1 MLFFLSPLQRLYFF
15 PFLSLAM
22 SAVSFSLSAKETT
35 SPLFRSGEQP
45 FIHQEQQ
52 QQSRE
57 ASLMPKTPDIRLSPP
72 SSVSS
77 RLIFPAE
84 SPCFQISQVVTDG
97 DGALP
102 HWIPVQRIVDQAKG
116 QCLGRDGINLL
127 MSALQNRLIGHGYI
141 TTRVLAPSQ
150 DLKTGTLRLLIVPG
164 TVRDIY
170 LNTGSDDYI
179 RLYSAFP
186 ARKGELLDLRDI
198 EQGLENLQR
207 LPTVSARMVLKP
219 GDMPGQS
226 DIVIERSQSRYWR
239 TGAWVDDSGTESSGR
254 YQGGIML
261 ALDNPLSFSDLFYVT
276 ASRDLGFGGRHKS
289 THSYSAH
296 YSVPLGYWLAGIN
309 LNDYRYYQTVAGKY
323 TDIHYSGKSRS
334 LNLQLSR
341 VLHRGAS
348 SRTTASYDVLLRETR
363 NFIDDTEITAQK
375 RRTSAWR
382 IGLSHRHYIGAATLD
397 AGVSYQRGTRWFGA
411 LPAPEEGWDDYG
423 GVTALSK
430 ILSWNASLTA
440 PFSLGE
446 QSFSWNTTW
455 RRQMSATPLT
465 PQDEFSIGNRWSVR
479 GFDGERTL
487 SASNGW
493 LVQNTLSWQT
503 PLPLQEF
510 YLGADYGE
518 VGGNSTT
525 QSDLTGQHLAG
536 SVLGIRGAFGN
547 TGVSYDASVGIPL
560 SKPAGFKT
568 DPVVTTFSVNWNWQ

>member
-1 MLFFLSPLQRLYFF
+1 MLSFLSPLQRLCFF

-35 SPLFRSGEQP
+35 SPLFRFGEQP

-57 ASLMPKTPDIRLSPP
+57 SSLMPKAPDIRLSPP

-84 SPCFQISQVVTDG
+84 SPCFQITQVVTDG
-97 DGALP
+97 GGALP

-219 GDMPGQS
+219 GDRPGQS

-239 TGAWVDDSGTESSGR
+239 TGAWVDDSGTESTGR

-503 PLPLQEF
+503 PLPLQEL

-518 VGGNSTT
+518 VSGNSTT

>member
-1 MLFFLSPLQRLYFF
+1 MSALLSPLSLQAADIRRSGDDVFIIQQQRQEALEQQLT
-15 PFLSLAM
+15 P
-22 SAVSFSLSAKETT
+22 SAPDVRLSAPGSFARKIKFPVET
-35 SPLFRSGEQP
+35 
-45 FIHQEQQ
+45 
-52 QQSRE
+52 
-57 ASLMPKTPDIRLSPP
+57 
-72 SSVSS
+72 
-77 RLIFPAE
+77 
-84 SPCFQISQVVTDG
+84 PCFQIKQTELKGAD
-97 DGALP
+97 ALP
-102 HWIPVQRIVDQAKG
+102 QWLPLQKIANGAVGH
-116 QCLGRDGINLL
+116 CLGAKGINLL
-127 MSALQNRLIGHGYI
+127 MSTLQNRLIGHGYI

-164 TVRDIY
+164 MVRDIY

-186 ARKGELLDLRDI
+186 ARKGKLLDLRDI

-219 GDMPGQS
+219 GDSPGQS
-226 DIVIERSQSRYWR
+226 DIVIDRSQSRYWR
-239 TGAWVDDSGTESSGR
+239 TGAWVDDSGTESTGR

-276 ASRDLGFGGRHKS
+276 TSRDLGFGGRHKS

-296 YSVPLGYWLAGIN
+296 YSVPLGYWLAGIT

-341 VLHRGAS
+341 VLHRGAG

-397 AGVSYQRGTRWFGA
+397 AGMSYQRGTRWFGA
-411 LPAPEEGWDDYG
+411 LPAPEEAWDDYG

-430 ILSWNASLTA
+430 ILSWNASLTV
-440 PFSLGE
+440 PFSPGE

-479 GFDGERTL
+479 GFDGERML
-487 SASNGW
+487 SATNGW

-503 PLPLQEF
+503 PLPLQEL

-518 VGGNSTT
+518 VSGNSTT

>member
-1 MLFFLSPLQRLYFF
+1 MLSFLSPLQRLCFF
-15 PFLSLAM
+15 PFLSLVV
-22 SAVSFSLSAKETT
+22 STVSFSLSAKETT

-72 SSVSS
+72 SSVSF

-84 SPCFQISQVVTDG
+84 SPCFQITQVVIDG
-97 DGALP
+97 SGGLP

-164 TVRDIY
+164 TVRNIY

-239 TGAWVDDSGTESSGR
+239 TGAWVDDSGTESTGR

-430 ILSWNASLTA
+430 MLSWNASLTA
-440 PFSLGE
+440 PFSLGD

-503 PLPLQEF
+503 PLPLQEL

-518 VGGNSTT
+518 VSGNSTT

-536 SVLGIRGAFGN
+536 SVLGICGAFGN

>member
-503 PLPLQEF
+503 PLPLQEL

-536 SVLGIRGAFGN
+536 SVLGICGAFGN

>member
-254 YQGGIML
+254 YQGG
-261 ALDNPLSFSDLFYVT
+261 
-276 ASRDLGFGGRHKS
+276 
-289 THSYSAH
+289 
-296 YSVPLGYWLAGIN
+296 
-309 LNDYRYYQTVAGKY
+309 
-323 TDIHYSGKSRS
+323 
-334 LNLQLSR
+334 
-341 VLHRGAS
+341 
-348 SRTTASYDVLLRETR
+348 
-363 NFIDDTEITAQK
+363 
-375 RRTSAWR
+375 
-382 IGLSHRHYIGAATLD
+382 
-397 AGVSYQRGTRWFGA
+397 
-411 LPAPEEGWDDYG
+411 
-423 GVTALSK
+423 
-430 ILSWNASLTA
+430 
-440 PFSLGE
+440 
-446 QSFSWNTTW
+446 
-455 RRQMSATPLT
+455 
-465 PQDEFSIGNRWSVR
+465 
-479 GFDGERTL
+479 
-487 SASNGW
+487 
-493 LVQNTLSWQT
+493 
-503 PLPLQEF
+503 
-510 YLGADYGE
+510 
-518 VGGNSTT
+518 
-525 QSDLTGQHLAG
+525 
-536 SVLGIRGAFGN
+536 
-547 TGVSYDASVGIPL
+547 
-560 SKPAGFKT
+560 
-568 DPVVTTFSVNWNWQ
+568 

>member
-1 MLFFLSPLQRLYFF
+1 MLSFLSPLQRLCFY
-15 PFLSLAM
+15 PFLSLAV
-22 SAVSFSLSAKETT
+22 SAISFSLSAKETT

-57 ASLMPKTPDIRLSPP
+57 ASLMPKAPDIRLSPLF
-72 SSVSS
+72 SVSS

-84 SPCFQISQVVTDG
+84 SPCFQITQVVTDG
-97 DGALP
+97 GGALP

-219 GDMPGQS
+219 GDRPGQS

-239 TGAWVDDSGTESSGR
+239 TGAWVDDSGTESTGR

-493 LVQNTLSWQT
+493 LVQNTFSWQT
-503 PLPLQEF
+503 PLPLQEL

>member
-1 MLFFLSPLQRLYFF
+1 MLSFLSPLQRLCFF

-22 SAVSFSLSAKETT
+22 SAVSFSLSAKETP

-57 ASLMPKTPDIRLSPP
+57 ASLMPKAPDIRLSPP
-72 SSVSS
+72 SPVSS

-84 SPCFQISQVVTDG
+84 SPCFQITQVVTDG
-97 DGALP
+97 SGALP

-219 GDMPGQS
+219 GDRPGQS

-239 TGAWVDDSGTESSGR
+239 TGAWVDDSGTESTGR

-411 LPAPEEGWDDYG
+411 LPAPEEAWDDYG

-465 PQDEFSIGNRWSVR
+465 PQDEFSIGNRWSVLLADTSAFAGALSR
-479 GFDGERTL
+479 GRL
-487 SASNGW
+487 
-493 LVQNTLSWQT
+493 
-503 PLPLQEF
+503 
-510 YLGADYGE
+510 
-518 VGGNSTT
+518 
-525 QSDLTGQHLAG
+525 
-536 SVLGIRGAFGN
+536 R
-547 TGVSYDASVGIPL
+547 
-560 SKPAGFKT
+560 
-568 DPVVTTFSVNWNWQ
+568 